1 MILFFSIFFS
11 LYAAINYYVFIRGW
25 QAISSFTSLKPYYI
39 AIFLL
44 GSTSYLITKFFT
56 AKLSAWLYDS
66 LLWIGS
72 FWFAFLIYFF
82 LSVLIIDIARL
93 INLWLHFIPGSFYT
107 NYELTKQVTALI
119 VVMIVSA
126 LVIYGFINTRNL
138 SVFTKE
144 ITIAKKK
151 SKLNELNIVA
161 ASDFHLTPVNDG
173 KLLKKIVSKINE
185 LKPDIILLPGDII
198 DDKVF
203 ILKERN
209 ICDEL
214 MNLKARL
221 GVYACTGNH
230 EYINGVEES
239 VNYLK
244 ELNITTLRDS
254 IKNINDDF
262 YLIGREDREVDRFS
276 SKHRLKLEEIL
287 RGANDDLP
295 KILLDHTP
303 FKLNETKENNIDLQ
317 LSGHTHHGQ
326 FFPGN
331 LITKMIYEVSWGY
344 LKKNQTHY
352 YVSCGVG
359 TWGPPVRIGSVSEI
373 VNIKINFVD

>member
-1 MILFFSIFFS
+1 MILFLSIFIS

-25 QAISSFTSLKPYYI
+25 QAISSFSSLKPFYI
-39 AIFLL
+39 VIFLIA
-44 GSTSYLITKFFT
+44 STSYLITKFFT
-56 AKLSAWLYDS
+56 AKLPAWLYDT

-72 FWFAFLIYFF
+72 FWFAFLIYFL
-82 LSVLIIDIARL
+82 LSIIIIDFARL
-93 INLWLHFIPGSFYT
+93 INLWIHFIPGAFYN
-107 NYELTKQVTALI
+107 NYELTKQVTAAIIILI
-119 VVMIVSA
+119 VTA
-126 LVIYGFINTRNL
+126 LVIYGYVNTRML

-144 ITIAKKK
+144 ISISKKS

-173 KLLKKIVSKINE
+173 KLLKKIVNKINE

-214 MNLKARL
+214 MNLKAML

-239 VNYLK
+239 VNYLR
-244 ELNITTLRDS
+244 ELKINVLRDS
-254 IKNINDDF
+254 MKNINNDF
-262 YLIGREDREVDRFS
+262 YLIGREDREIDRFS
-276 SKHRLKLEEIL
+276 SKHRAKLEDIL
-287 RGANDDLP
+287 KNANENIP

-303 FKLNETKENNIDLQ
+303 FKLNEAEENNIDLQ

-344 LKKNQTHY
+344 LKKNLTHY

-373 VNIKINFVD
+373 VNIKIKFVD

>member
-1 MILFFSIFFS
+1 M
-11 LYAAINYYVFIRGW
+11 
-25 QAISSFTSLKPYYI
+25 
-39 AIFLL
+39 
-44 GSTSYLITKFFT
+44 
-56 AKLSAWLYDS
+56 
-66 LLWIGS
+66 
-72 FWFAFLIYFF
+72 
-82 LSVLIIDIARL
+82 
-93 INLWLHFIPGSFYT
+93 
-107 NYELTKQVTALI
+107 
-119 VVMIVSA
+119 
-126 LVIYGFINTRNL
+126 L

-144 ITIAKKK
+144 ISISKK
-151 SKLNELNIVA
+151 SSKLSELNIVA

-173 KLLKKIVSKINE
+173 KLLKKIVKQIND
-185 LKPDIILLPGDII
+185 LKPDIVLLPGDII
-198 DDKVF
+198 DDKVS

-214 MNLKARL
+214 KNLKSKY
-221 GVYACTGNH
+221 GVYASTGNH

-239 VNYLK
+239 VNFLR
-244 ELNITTLRDS
+244 ELNINVLRDS
-254 IKNINDDF
+254 VKNIDNDF
-262 YLIGREDREVDRFS
+262 YVIGREDREIDRFS
-276 SKHRLKLEEIL
+276 SKHRLKLDEIL
-287 RGANDDLP
+287 RDVNNDIP

-303 FKLNETKENNIDLQ
+303 FKLQEAEENKIDLQ

-373 VNIKINFVD
+373 VNIKIKFID